1 MMTVIHQTA
10 DQLADEAAGDNRL
23 IAWLL
28 ARKVRAKMAGQKIAA
43 FDAAVETAGISDREP
58 NYIARAE
65 AAVDAA
71 IERYDPDITGMVDPK
86 TGAVTVSGEDLGVP
100 VKDTALEERIAKTLR
115 DALGGLDLPEET
127 MKAVEPMLAGNA
139 IHAARVNYCM
149 AVRARV
155 FDAARKKQQALLPQ
169 AMSTKVQA
177 KVMAI
182 RTPLKMGGPPSQAE
196 RALIQR
202 AAMKRTRKIMMT
214 SLHRTADTVAVGA
227 AKDEGLVAA
236 SLAKAIRAKLP
247 AEKAT
252 AFDAALKAAGVADD
266 ETDYLAQ
273 AEEQTA
279 SIIETYDLDLSGI
292 VDPNTGKVIV
302 KDGGP

>member
-1 MMTVIHQTA
+1 
-10 DQLADEAAGDNRL
+10 
-23 IAWLL
+23 
-28 ARKVRAKMAGQKIAA
+28 MAGQKIAA

-86 TGAVTVSGEDLGVP
+86 TGAITISGEELGVP
-100 VKDTALEERIAKTLR
+100 VKDAALEERIAKTLR
-115 DALGGLDLPEET
+115 DALGALALPKQTMET
-127 MKAVEPMLAGNA
+127 VEPMLTGNA
-139 IHAARVNYCM
+139 IHAARVTYCM

-155 FDAARKKQQALLPQ
+155 FDAARKKQQVLLPQ
-169 AMSTKVQA
+169 KMSTKVQA

-202 AAMKRTRKIMMT
+202 AAMKRTRKTMMT

-227 AKDEGLVAA
+227 AKDERLVTA

-247 AEKAT
+247 ADKAA
-252 AFDAALKAAGVADD
+252 AFDAALKDAGITDD
-266 ETDYLAQ
+266 EAAYLAQ
-273 AEEQTA
+273 AEERIA
-279 SIIETYDLDLSGI
+279 AIIETYDPDLSGI